1 MEKGLFISF
10 EGIDGSGKSTA
21 AEKLCTYLSEQGRE
35 VVFTFEPGG
44 CEWGKTMRNILLHGS
59 YAPAPRTEAL
69 LFAADRA
76 EHMAACVFPA
86 LARGAVVICD
96 RFADSTIAYQGG
108 GRGMD
113 VQALTMLSD
122 FAAAGRMP
130 DITFLLALPVD
141 MAAARRQ
148 GEEDRMEQ
156 EKKDFFQRVADSYE
170 QLAAQNPERIVRIDA
185 TCDTETV
192 WQQIK
197 TRIDT
202 ILQD

>member
-21 AEKLCTYLSEQGRE
+21 AEKLCAYLREKGRE

-44 CEWGKTMRNILLHGS
+44 CEWGKTMRDILLHGS

-86 LARGAVVICD
+86 LERGAVVVCD

-113 VQALTMLSD
+113 MESLAMLSD

-130 DITFLLALPVD
+130 DITFYLSLPVD

-148 GEEDRMEQ
+148 GQEDRMEQ

-170 QLAAQNPERIVRIDA
+170 HLAQKNPERIVKIDA
-185 TCDTETV
+185 TCDADAV

-197 TRIDT
+197 DKIDAF
-202 ILQD
+202 LQY